1 MSPAAGGAAPTQLPP
16 PPVAASPSPPP
27 LAAAAAIA
35 GPEGDRAPPPQG
47 NRRDPAGSA
56 EGADPGNAAAR
67 KTAWNVPA
75 PPLAAA
81 AAAGAGVGVPGGG
94 IMGGGPGSWPA
105 LAESAAARGSWP
117 KSASS
122 DSLKSLSDGSAPSA
136 SEDLIVPSVQP
147 HPVANPISGGSN
159 PTSSSPP
166 PNATVVVTSEQNGN
180 TDQSNPVRHSSGGH
194 CAGSNSS
201 RDGNTSDGGDGS
213 WNDGGLGSGSGSNSS
228 YGHGNSTNGAGGA
241 NMNNIIHSSGTSS
254 SANDSSRRISGNNNW
269 NNNGRSAG
277 SNHNA
282 AGSGDGSNRNLW
294 NNNGRNGGGSSNGF
308 VGRGGHRNR
317 RDHERGGSFSPRNY
331 PRHTPMPPQQQ
342 QPGIYQAGPFPR
354 PPPPPPPGHF
364 MVPQPFVPYVP
375 HFAYPADVQGYPFY
389 LPPMEQ
395 FQNMHLVRPQM
406 QPLWVPQD
414 QQNLQEDIRTQIEF
428 YFSTNNLCHDT
439 FLRRQMDDQGWVHID
454 VITKFNRM
462 RRFTNLV
469 DTNYILD
476 AVRGSELV
484 EVQGNTVRRRN
495 NWAEWSDL
503 LAGVGNKQLAWP
515 TRSERKDSNTCLQ
528 CEATTLRSSCDW
540 LWLWALCHVPDLTN
554 PIKQGPVSSSPKV
567 FWFLPLRI

>member
-495 NWAEWSDL
+495 NWAEWSW
-503 LAGVGNKQLAWP
+503 KQ
-515 TRSERKDSNTCLQ
+515 T
-528 CEATTLRSSCDW
+528 
-540 LWLWALCHVPDLTN
+540 
-554 PIKQGPVSSSPKV
+554 VSMAYKK
-567 FWFLPLRI
+567 REEGQ

>member
-16 PPVAASPSPPP
+16 PPAAASPSPPP
-27 LAAAAAIA
+27 LAAAAAAAAIA

-47 NRRDPAGSA
+47 NRRDPAGRRSGQCGGEEDGVERA
-56 EGADPGNAAAR
+56 GA
-67 KTAWNVPA
+67 A
-75 PPLAAA
+75 PRRGGGC
-81 AAAGAGVGVPGGG
+81 GAGVGVPGRRHH
-94 IMGGGPGSWPA
+94 GGGPGSWPA

-194 CAGSNSS
+194 GAGSNSS

-308 VGRGGHRNR
+308 IGRGGHRNR

-342 QPGIYQAGPFPR
+342 QPGIYQPGPFPR

-395 FQNMHLVRPQM
+395 FQNMHLVRQQM

-495 NWAEWSDL
+495 NWAEWPNAD
-503 LAGVGNKQLAWP
+503 
-515 TRSERKDSNTCLQ
+515 
-528 CEATTLRSSCDW
+528 
-540 LWLWALCHVPDLTN
+540 
-554 PIKQGPVSSSPKV
+554 
-567 FWFLPLRI
+567 